1 MIVCN
6 KCVEKA
12 TGSIIVLILTDEREC
27 CRWEGP
33 LIARVT
39 AGLAALAGLN
49 NPINPHIVS
58 SLDLTKPRVNGLY
71 PVTTIP
77 QTYYASPSERERSIN
92 RFMESYLIMSR
103 ITIKF

>member
-1 MIVCN
+1 MIVGN

-39 AGLAALAGLN
+39 AGLAGLN

-71 PVTTIP
+71 PVTESQPFFRPIM
-77 QTYYASPSERERSIN
+77 QVRVRGREVSIGLW
-92 RFMESYLIMSR
+92 SLTSSCLA
-103 ITIKF
+103 

>member
-1 MIVCN
+1 MIVGN
-6 KCVEKA
+6 KCDEKA

-27 CRWEGP
+27 CRWDGP

-39 AGLAALAGLN
+39 PGLVGLN
-49 NPINPHIVS
+49 NPINPDIVS

-92 RFMESYLIMSR
+92 GFMESYLIMSR
-103 ITIKF
+103 ITIKL

>member
-1 MIVCN
+1 MIVPN

-12 TGSIIVLILTDEREC
+12 TGSIIVLILTDEMEC
-27 CRWEGP
+27 CWWEGP
-33 LIARVT
+33 LIARVI
-39 AGLAALAGLN
+39 AVLAGLN
-49 NPINPHIVS
+49 NPINPYIVS

-71 PVTTIP
+71 PVTTIL

-103 ITIKF
+103 ITIKL

>member
-1 MIVCN
+1 M
-6 KCVEKA
+6 K
-12 TGSIIVLILTDEREC
+12 GSVVSVGRFSDCKGYGWTD
-27 CRWEGP
+27 W
-33 LIARVT
+33 
-39 AGLAALAGLN
+39 LAGLN
-49 NPINPHIVS
+49 NPINPYIVS

-71 PVTTIP
+71 PVRAIL